1 MKEDIKPK
9 DGKRKLYFTIDMQN
23 FISYNLE
30 FKTTCRSIFETNKN
44 LINSKLIELNNN
56 TKIDINN
63 YDFFLIDLKGIKK
76 SQSQAS
82 LLTKIK
88 LNWDLYISQF
98 LQNPK
103 TILCFLEKNV
113 KNKKSRIKLRN
124 NTLEEKINTTNNEKL
139 LKMKKK
145 YLINKESED
154 FYTNKSIFLYNYDNN
169 SYIKLK
175 ANLSEKQLTIH
186 GKIDKIILIQDINS
200 KTYCDK
206 TNPMV
211 NSLYVTSGFI
221 PPYYMIFKTN
231 DEQLIIGLKNEEK
244 IKKWQAGIDF
254 VIANYKK
261 YTTDIDF
268 KININNLKVNITE
281 NEKNIIED
289 SLIYENWLKNKEKKK
304 IFYSLFEDKKVAK
317 LIEDI
322 FIYQSLVEKNN
333 FKNGIIKLYEILD
346 MINKNNKEENQNKKT
361 NLTEIIDQ
369 KRFYN
374 YFQRY
379 NKANELIQNND
390 NEALKTILTTNL
402 FDDSL
407 FYLNQLYIVP
417 YLKKFKDEF
426 GYFSKTQGKSNIRK
440 YIQSLVTYYYMNHY
454 NLNYKDSFLDLNK

>member
-30 FKTTCRSIFETNKN
+30 LKTTCRSIFETNKN
-44 LINSKLIELNNN
+44 LIISKLTELNNN

-63 YDFFLIDLKGIKK
+63 YDFFFIDLKGIKK
-76 SQSQAS
+76 TQAS
-82 LLTKIK
+82 LQTKIK
-88 LNWDLYISQF
+88 LNWDLCISQF

-103 TILCFLEKNV
+103 TILCFLEKTE
-113 KNKKSRIKLRN
+113 KNRNSRMKLRN
-124 NTLEEKINTTNNEKL
+124 NTLEGKTNMTNNEKL

-154 FYTNKSIFLYNYDNN
+154 FYTNKSVFLYNYDNN
-169 SYIKLK
+169 SYVKLK

-186 GKIDKIILIQDINS
+186 GKIDKIILIQDINT

-206 TNPMV
+206 NNPMV

-231 DEQLIIGLKNEEK
+231 DEQIILGLKNEEK

-268 KININNLKVNITE
+268 KININNLKVNISE

-304 IFYSLFEDKKVAK
+304 IFYSLFEDKKIAK

-346 MINKNNKEENQNKKT
+346 MINKNNKEENQNKKS

-379 NKANELIQNND
+379 NKANELIQNNNN
-390 NEALKTILTTNL
+390 NEALKTILTSNL

-426 GYFSKTQGKSNIRK
+426 GKLSKTHGKSDIRK
-440 YIQSLVTYYYMNHY
+440 NIQSLVAFYYMNHY